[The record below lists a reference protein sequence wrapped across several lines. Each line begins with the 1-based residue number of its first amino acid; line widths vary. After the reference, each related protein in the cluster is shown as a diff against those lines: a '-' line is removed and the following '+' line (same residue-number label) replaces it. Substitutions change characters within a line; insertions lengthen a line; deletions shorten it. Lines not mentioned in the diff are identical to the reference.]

1 MWQSDRVPPRLSQ
14 MRFLQRASGY
24 RHQNQRQEKVSLRI
38 ALDAMG
44 GDDAPQSM
52 VAGAILAAREYGYHI
67 VLVGDQTLVQ
77 SELEK
82 HKNVPNTISVH
93 HAGSFVRMEESAAL
107 AIRKKKD
114 ASVSICAELIRDGV
128 VDAMVTAGHTGAAVV
143 ACTLKLRLLEGIERP
158 GIGILFPTI
167 KTPCFLIDV
176 GANIDIKP
184 IHLFQYAL
192 MGDVYFRYILRKNRP
207 SVGILNIGEEES
219 KGTEYIKEAHRLLSD
234 SKLHFIGN
242 VEGRDIFNGRVDIVV
257 CDGFVGNVVLKV
269 AESIADVIGRLLKQ
283 ELKKSPITQ
292 LGALLAKPAFKALK
306 KEIDYAEQGG
316 APLLG
321 VNGTCIIGHGSS
333 SPIAI
338 KNAIRVSGEYVKY
351 EINQHILEAV
361 RATKA

>member
-1 MWQSDRVPPRLSQ
+1 
-14 MRFLQRASGY
+14 
-24 RHQNQRQEKVSLRI
+24 
-38 ALDAMG
+38 
-44 GDDAPQSM
+44 
-52 VAGAILAAREYGYHI
+52 
-67 VLVGDQTLVQ
+67 
-77 SELEK
+77 
-82 HKNVPNTISVH
+82 
-93 HAGSFVRMEESAAL
+93 
-107 AIRKKKD
+107 
-114 ASVSICAELIRDGV
+114 
-128 VDAMVTAGHTGAAVV
+128 
-143 ACTLKLRLLEGIERP
+143 
-158 GIGILFPTI
+158 
-167 KTPCFLIDV
+167 
-176 GANIDIKP
+176 
-184 IHLFQYAL
+184 

-333 SPIAI
+333 NPIAI

-351 EINQHILEAV
+351 EINQHILDAV
-361 RATKA
+361 RASKA